1 MPRTTKILNFSIP
14 PDLFSEIERI
24 SKEKGTSRSQ
34 LLKEALEMYIASQNR
49 WKRIR
54 SWGEE
59 TRKKLGIEESDIDI
73 LIHEFRKENY

>member
-34 LLKEALEMYIASQNR
+34 LIKEALVMYISSQNR

-54 SWGEE
+54 NWGEE
-59 TRKKLGIEESDIDI
+59 TSKKLGLEENDIDT
-73 LIHEFRKENY
+73 LIHEFRKESY

>member
-14 PDLFSEIERI
+14 LDLFSEIERI

-34 LLKEALEMYIASQNR
+34 LIKEALVMYISSQNR
-49 WKRIR
+49 WRRIR

-59 TRKKLGIEESDIDI
+59 TSKKLDLEENDIDT
-73 LIHEFRKENY
+73 LIHEFRKESY